1 MHRLLKRQ
9 LKRYLGIV
17 NSEDI
22 PLDLK
27 KFIAAI
33 DNAYEQSDADRLML
47 ERSMELSSQ
56 ELLEV
61 NTQMRAAIPDL
72 FLRLD
77 RDGTILDYKPG
88 HTNEDVYVPLIEPIG
103 KYLQDFLPEKVARQF
118 EQALEGVH
126 KNRPIFSLEHSL
138 TIEGKKYY
146 YEVRLLRLTNNQ
158 AIAIVR
164 NITRRKQAEQ
174 VLKEAKEQA
183 DAANIAKSQF
193 LAKMSHELRTPLNA
207 ILGFS
212 QLMTRDAALSIE
224 QTEHLN
230 IINHSGEHLLAL
242 INDILDLSKIEAG
255 RTVLVE
261 NVFDLIE
268 LLNSISAM
276 LQMKAATKGLQ
287 LVFNLD
293 PDLPRSVKADEGK
306 LRQVLINLLGNA
318 IKFTEQGGVTLRVRP
333 SPYSTLGDELF
344 VSDRQITDNQ
354 QGNPPP
360 NPLPRGGVSNNQRS
374 TINLTFEIG
383 DTGRGIPPEEIHDLF
398 QPFVQS
404 KMNRKF
410 QEGTGLGLPISKQ
423 FIELMKG
430 EISVRSVLEEGTTF
444 IINLP
449 VQLAA
454 EEHLP
459 QTIETKRAIALA
471 ANQPLYRLLVVEDR
485 PENSKL
491 LSKLLVSVGFEVRI
505 AENGKEGVEVW
516 EEWQPH
522 FIWMDMEMPVMNG
535 YDATRLIRKKEK
547 EIYGDLV
554 EEKSIPIVAITA
566 SAFEED
572 RDIVIAAGC
581 NDFVRKPFKEAI
593 VFDKM
598 AQYMGV
604 RYIYEASS
612 SEEKSLEY
620 GSSDRA
626 EPDPKNIQKEL
637 QELPIEWVHKLYQ
650 AALEADAE
658 IVKILLEEIKDSQ
671 LQIVQTFSDW
681 IENFQ
686 FENIIA
692 LVESTNQ
699 DRLPLVRE
707 L

>member
-17 NSEDI
+17 NPEDI
-22 PLDLK
+22 PPDLK
-27 KFIAAI
+27 KFIKAI
-33 DNAYEQSDADRLML
+33 GNAYEQSDADRLML

-103 KYLQDFLPEKVARQF
+103 KYLQDFLPEEVAQQF
-118 EQALEGVH
+118 EQALERVH
-126 KNRPIFSLEHSL
+126 HGQPIFSLEHSL
-138 TIEGKKYY
+138 TIEEKKYY

-164 NITRRKQAEQ
+164 NITPRKQAEQ
-174 VLKEAKEQA
+174 VLKQAKDQA

-212 QLMTRDAALSIE
+212 QLMTRDASLSAE

-261 NVFDLIE
+261 NIFDLVE

-293 PDLPRSVKADEGK
+293 PELPRSVKTDEGK

-333 SPYSTLGDELF
+333 SPYSTVGDELF
-344 VSDRQITDNQ
+344 VPDESKNNKQQAIT
-354 QGNPPP
+354 
-360 NPLPRGGVSNNQRS
+360 
-374 TINLTFEIG
+374 NLTFEIG
-383 DTGRGIPPEEIHDLF
+383 DSGRGIPPEEINELF

-404 KMNRKF
+404 KMNRSF

-423 FIELMKG
+423 FIELMG
-430 EISVRSVLEEGTTF
+430 GDISVRSVIEEGTTF

-449 VQLAA
+449 VQLAS
-454 EEHLP
+454 EENLP
-459 QTIETKRAIALA
+459 KTIETKRAIALA
-471 ANQPLYRLLVVEDR
+471 ANQPIYRLLVVEDR
-485 PENSKL
+485 LENSKL
-491 LSKLLVSVGFEVRI
+491 LSKLLLSVGFEVRI
-505 AENGKEGVEVW
+505 AENGKEGIQIW

-522 FIWMDMEMPVMNG
+522 FIWMDMEMPIMNG

-547 EIYGDLV
+547 EMYGEKI
-554 EEKSIPIVAITA
+554 EEKTIPIVAITA

-593 VFDKM
+593 IFDKM
-598 AQYMGV
+598 AQFMGV
-604 RYIYEASS
+604 RYIYENSGN
-612 SEEKSLEY
+612 EEEPQEYYEGDRLE
-620 GSSDRA
+620 
-626 EPDPKNIQKEL
+626 KHQQNIQQEL
-637 QELPIEWVHKLYQ
+637 EDLPIEWVNSIYQ

-658 IVKILLEEIKDSQ
+658 IVENLLEEIADSQ
-671 LQIVQTFSDW
+671 LQLVQTFSDW
-681 IENFQ
+681 ADNFQ

-692 LVESTNQ
+692 LVESVNN
-699 DRLPLVRE
+699 DRLPVVIE
-707 L
+707 S

>member
-17 NSEDI
+17 NPEDI
-22 PLDLK
+22 PPDLE
-27 KFIAAI
+27 KFIQAI
-33 DNAYEQSDADRLML
+33 GNAYEQSDADRLML
-47 ERSMELSSQ
+47 ERSMELSSR

-77 RDGTILDYKPG
+77 CDGRILDYKPG

-103 KYLQDFLPEKVARQF
+103 KYLQDFLPEKVARKF
-118 EQALEGVH
+118 EEALNWVR
-126 KNRPIFSLEHSL
+126 KDQPIFSLEHSL
-138 TIEGKKYY
+138 TIEEKKYY

-158 AIAIVR
+158 AIAIIR

-183 DAANIAKSQF
+183 DAANMAKSQF

-212 QLMTRDAALSIE
+212 QLMTRDASLSAE

-230 IINHSGEHLLAL
+230 IINRSGEHLLAL

-261 NVFDLIE
+261 NVFDLVE

-293 PDLPRSVKADEGK
+293 PELPRSVKTDEGK

-344 VSDRQITDNQ
+344 VTDEPTTNTSALLPSTSLEASSASNQ
-354 QGNPPP
+354 Q
-360 NPLPRGGVSNNQRS
+360 PR
-374 TINLTFEIG
+374 TNLTFEIG
-383 DTGRGIPPEEIHDLF
+383 DSGRGIPPEEINELF
-398 QPFVQS
+398 KPFVQS
-404 KMNRKF
+404 KMNRSF

-423 FIELMKG
+423 FIELMG
-430 EISVRSVLEEGTTF
+430 GDISVRSVIEEGTTF
-444 IINLP
+444 IINLT
-449 VQLAA
+449 VQLAS

-459 QTIETKRAIALA
+459 KTIETKRVISLA
-471 ANQPLYRLLVVEDR
+471 DNRIIYRLLIVEDR
-485 PENSKL
+485 LENSTL
-491 LSKLLVSVGFEVRI
+491 LSKLLISVGFDVRI
-505 AENGKEGVEVW
+505 AENGKEGVQIW

-535 YDATRLIRKKEK
+535 YDATRLIRQKEK

-554 EEKSIPIVAITA
+554 AEKTIPIVAITA

-572 RDIVIAAGC
+572 RNIVIAAGC

-593 VFDKM
+593 IFDKM

-604 RYIYEASS
+604 RYIYENSN
-612 SEEKSLEY
+612 SEADSQEYFDGASLEQHQQ
-620 GSSDRA
+620 
-626 EPDPKNIQKEL
+626 NIQQEL
-637 QELPIEWVHKLYQ
+637 ENLPIEWVNNVYQ

-658 IVKILLEEIKDSQ
+658 IVENLLEEIEDAQ
-671 LQIVQTFSDW
+671 LQAVQTFRDW
-681 IENFQ
+681 AENFQ

-692 LVESTNQ
+692 LVESVNR
-699 DRLPLVRE
+699 DRSPTVQ
-707 L
+707 